1 MNVDIFVC
9 IHFCGFLKM
18 GKLACIKNCVFTI
31 TASLGF
37 YKSYSHIFLRIF
49 KKRELCEN
57 MYNAKISTF
66 TVGIMTPATIGLYS

>member
-18 GKLACIKNCVFTI
+18 GNLVCIKNHVFTI

-37 YKSYSHIFLRIF
+37 YKCYSHGVYIFADIEETRIMR
-49 KKRELCEN
+49 KYVQRENFYFHSRYYDTC
-57 MYNAKISTF
+57 Y
-66 TVGIMTPATIGLYS
+66 